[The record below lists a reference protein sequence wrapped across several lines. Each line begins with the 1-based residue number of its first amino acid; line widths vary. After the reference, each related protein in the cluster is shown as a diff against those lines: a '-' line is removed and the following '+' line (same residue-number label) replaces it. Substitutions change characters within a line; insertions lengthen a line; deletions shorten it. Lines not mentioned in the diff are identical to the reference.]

1 MDKIEAKYMRLLKRH
16 IILEGWERKGREGRG
31 GRGNGEKEEEGE
43 RRKRRERKRREGRE
57 GRGRGEKEEVGGEGS
72 GGEEE
77 RKMVM
82 QTLYF
87 SCTETCEDCFYLD
100 HYSDQDDVSFH
111 AGRLLPGG
119 WTGEEGGRVQAYVW
133 TWGSI

>member
-1 MDKIEAKYMRLLKRH
+1 M
-16 IILEGWERKGREGRG
+16 
-31 GRGNGEKEEEGE
+31 
-43 RRKRRERKRREGRE
+43 
-57 GRGRGEKEEVGGEGS
+57 GGEGS
-72 GGEEE
+72 RGEEE

-87 SCTETCEDCFYLD
+87 SCTETCEDCFYLE
-100 HYSDQDDVSFH
+100 HYSGQDDVSFH

-133 TWGSI
+133 T